1 MGRYIIPK
9 EEKYFDMED
18 CDSRGYPIQK
28 VREVEVEVD
37 EKEWR
42 KELEDIFLH
51 IYANPVKACLQAK
64 A

>member
-42 KELEDIFLH
+42 DFIH
-51 IYANPVKACLQAK
+51 DRM
-64 A
+64 

>member
-1 MGRYIIPK
+1 MRPTRIKGLIIMGRYIIPK

-42 KELEDIFLH
+42 DFIH
-51 IYANPVKACLQAK
+51 DRM
-64 A
+64 